1 MLTRAITGFFFI
13 LTVLSAVYF
22 GDFTTIALAVLVSVL
37 GLDEFYKIAKLLNVK
52 TDFTLAFLLGIIKL
66 CLLFF
71 TEVNVLQTKWTV
83 LLIPSLLLVFIAELY
98 KKTSNPFKNIAFS
111 ILGWLYILF
120 PFYMLYKLGTFKNYE
135 ITDSFNNEILFGFFI
150 IIWTYDTGA
159 YLSGR
164 FLGKHK
170 LFERISPKKTWE
182 GFIGGIILA
191 IVSAVVISKY
201 FTSYE
206 MFDWIF
212 IAVIATVTAT
222 FGDLTE
228 SMLKRSAEIK
238 DSGTIL
244 PGHGGILDRF
254 DSVLFA
260 APAVFTYLF
269 LISH

>member
-1 MLTRAITGFFFI
+1 MITRAITGFFFI
-13 LTVLSAVYF
+13 LIVLSAVYF
-22 GDFTTIALAVLVSVL
+22 GDFTTIALAVLVGIL
-37 GLDEFYKIAKLLNVK
+37 GLDEFYKIAKLLKVK
-52 TDFTLAFLLGIIKL
+52 SDFTIGFLLGIINL

-71 TEVNVLQTKWTV
+71 VEVQVVDAKWIV
-83 LLIPSLLLVFIAELY
+83 LLIPSILLVIVVELY
-98 KKTSNPFKNIAFS
+98 QKSNNPFKNIAFTV
-111 ILGWLYILF
+111 LGWIYVLF
-120 PFYMLYKLGTFKNYE
+120 PFYLMYKIGTFNDYSFGKN
-135 ITDSFNNEILFGFFI
+135 FNSEILFGFFI

-182 GFIGGIILA
+182 GFIGGIVLA
-191 IVSAVVISKY
+191 VGVAALLSKY
-201 FTSYE
+201 FLSLE
-206 MFDWIF
+206 VFDWIF
-212 IAVIATVTAT
+212 TAIIATITAT
-222 FGDLTE
+222 LGDLSE
-228 SMLKRSAEIK
+228 SMLKRSAEVK

-269 LISH
+269 LISR

>member
-1 MLTRAITGFFFI
+1 MLTRAITGFFF
-13 LTVLSAVYF
+13 VLIVVSAIYF
-22 GDFTTIALAVLVSVL
+22 GDFTTIALAVLVAIL

-52 TDFTLAFLLGIIKL
+52 TDFTLGFLLGIVNL

-71 TEVNVLQTKWTV
+71 IDLNIIDFKWIS
-83 LLIPSLLLVFIAELY
+83 LIIPSVLTVITAELY
-98 KKTSNPFKNIAFS
+98 KKSNNPFKNIAFTL
-111 ILGWLYILF
+111 LGWIYILF
-120 PFYMLYKLGTFKNYE
+120 PFYTLFKLGTFSNYKVS
-135 ITDSFNNEILFGFFI
+135 DNFNSQMLFGFFI

-191 IVSAVVISKY
+191 IIAAIIISKY
-201 FTSYE
+201 FTTFE

-212 IAVIATVTAT
+212 IAIIATVTAT

-269 LISH
+269 LISN

>member
-13 LTVLSAVYF
+13 LLVLAAVYF
-22 GDFTTIALAVLVSVL
+22 GDFTTIALAVLVSIL
-37 GLDEFYKIAKLLNVK
+37 GLDEFYKIAKLLKVK
-52 TDFTLAFLLGIIKL
+52 TDFTLGFLLGIINL

-71 TEVNVLQTKWTV
+71 VEVNALPAKWLVLI
-83 LLIPSLLLVFIAELY
+83 IPSILLVFIVELY
-98 KKTSNPFKNIAFS
+98 KKATNPFKNIAFTL
-111 ILGWLYILF
+111 LGWIYVLF
-120 PFYMLYKLGTFKNYE
+120 PFYMLYKLGTFSNYA
-135 ITDSFNNEILFGFFI
+135 ITTDFNNEILFGFFI

-164 FLGKHK
+164 FFGKHK

-182 GFIGGIILA
+182 GFIGGIVLAVAASIL
-191 IVSAVVISKY
+191 ISKFY
-201 FTSYE
+201 NSYE
-206 MFDWIF
+206 MFDWVF
-212 IAVIATVTAT
+212 IAVIATITAT

-269 LISH
+269 LISR